1 MKKKSELTLW
11 NKIAFGMGD
20 VGFALTSVML
30 SMFLAVFLTDVVGL
44 RPAHVA
50 IVVFIGRTWDYINDP
65 MVGFIADRTRTKW
78 GRYRPYMLWSALPFG
93 ITFILLWIVPPIESQ
108 VGLVIYYSAIYF
120 IHEAATTFGL
130 IPYVSLTPTLTSDYD
145 ERTTLTSFRMVFS
158 MIGSLIATVGPV
170 AVIGTIDASK
180 RQLILYVMIVMGLI
194 SSLPMLGTFFGVR
207 EKVKPSTERP
217 KLKES
222 LKAAFNNKP
231 FLYAMGIY
239 LLTITGLEIGS
250 AMTLYF
256 YRYSLGIAEEAEIFA
271 AIMFIVGI
279 VMIPFWAFV
288 SKKLDKAKAFMI
300 GTGLMILTRILLMF
314 FTPDT
319 PRIYLYIV
327 TVLAGI
333 AFSAGQSLP
342 WAIMPDPVDYDEYK
356 TGKRREGVFYSLI
369 ILCKSIA
376 VSISLPLLLVAMDAA
391 GYVANA
397 DVQSKPA
404 GFAINALSNII
415 PSVVFLGAIIC
426 AALYPL
432 TRTKFDE
439 IQAELKIRREKA

>member
-404 GFAINALSNII
+404 GFAINALSNIF

>member
-1 MKKKSELTLW
+1 MKRKSELTLW

-30 SMFLAVFLTDVVGL
+30 SMVLAVFLTDVVGL
-44 RPAHVA
+44 RPAYVA

-65 MVGFIADRTRTKW
+65 MVGLIADRTRTKW

-130 IPYVSLTPTLTSDYD
+130 IPYVALTPTLTSDYD

-180 RQLILYVMIVMGLI
+180 QQLILYVMIVMGLI

-222 LKAAFNNKP
+222 LQAAFSNKP

-256 YRYSLGIAEEAEIFA
+256 YRYSLGIAEEAEIFG
-271 AIMFIVGI
+271 AIMFLVGI
-279 VMIPFWAFV
+279 AMIPFWTFV

-300 GTGLMILTRILLMF
+300 GTGLMILTRVILMF
-314 FTPDT
+314 FTPET

-327 TVLAGI
+327 TVLAGF

-342 WAIMPDPVDYDEYK
+342 WAIMPDPVEYDEYK

-397 DVQSKPA
+397 DVQSKSA
-404 GFAINALSNII
+404 GFAINALSNIL
-415 PSVVFLGAIIC
+415 PSVVFLGAIVC

-439 IQAELKIRREKA
+439 IQAELKVRREKA